1 MARIIERSCVDEYLT
16 KIRQGESS
24 ALEQLYEETSKPLYA
39 LCYTY
44 MHNAPDSE
52 EALSETYLLA
62 VRNVKKFRGEKGF
75 NWLYTI
81 AKNVCINMIKKKA
94 KCVYTDFNDEES
106 VTVLGL
112 KAESPPLYDESG
124 IISVSQK
131 LLSEKEFRILILH
144 AVNGLKFKEIG
155 QIVGGLESTVRWQ
168 YNNAIKKVKSEY
180 ERREAREG

>member
-1 MARIIERSCVDEYLT
+1 
-16 KIRQGESS
+16 
-24 ALEQLYEETSKPLYA
+24 
-39 LCYTY
+39 
-44 MHNAPDSE
+44 
-52 EALSETYLLA
+52 
-62 VRNVKKFRGEKGF
+62 
-75 NWLYTI
+75 
-81 AKNVCINMIKKKA
+81 MIKKKA